1 MNRFADSIARFFR
14 DGQQARVF
22 GVLVALTIFDGALI
36 LFRNY
41 LNRRNITMPDS
52 FYDLVAMRNANLYF
66 LFMAWNL
73 VLAWVPYLAALGF
86 SWLSRGGKSVLRL
99 SLVFVLWLAFF
110 PNAPYIVT
118 DLVHLRE
125 RPPVPFW
132 LDLVLLFS
140 SAFTGLML
148 GLVSLFEVQTGLK
161 RWFSARTVWLISL
174 PIIALCAFGV
184 WLGRF
189 QRWNSWDIV
198 TNPGG
203 LLRDLLH
210 TATHRHELFHAAG
223 ITALLTLFLL
233 LGHTMLSAM
242 MRGEG
247 ERGG

>member
-1 MNRFADSIARFFR
+1 MNRFADSLARFFR

-22 GVLVALTIFDGALI
+22 GVLVAMTIFDGVLI

-52 FYDLVAMRNANLYF
+52 IYDLVAMRNANLYF

-73 VLAWVPYLAALGF
+73 VLAWVPYIAALGF
-86 SWLSRGGKSVLRL
+86 SRLSRAGKSVFWLAP
-99 SLVFVLWLAFF
+99 VFVVWLTFF

-132 LDLVLLFS
+132 FDLVLLFS

-148 GLVSLFEVQTGLK
+148 GLVSLFEIQNALK
-161 RWFSARTVWLISL
+161 RWFSVQTVWLATL

-198 TNPGG
+198 TNPTG

-210 TATHRHELFHAAG
+210 TATHRHELFHALG
-223 ITALLTLFLL
+223 ITALLTVFLL
-233 LGHTMLSAM
+233 LGYSMLAAM
-242 MRGEG
+242 MRD
-247 ERGG
+247 ERQ